1 MKPWDR
7 RNEPIRLRGRAA
19 VERRKRVLERFP
31 ACAMCRRSSSTVAD
45 HIVNLAR
52 GGADDESNM
61 QGLCEAC
68 SDSKTL
74 SEAQWMRP
82 PRRVEAHPGAMR

>member
-1 MKPWDR
+1 MKAWTR
-7 RNEPIRLRGRAA
+7 RNEPPRLRGRGA

-31 ACAMCRRSSSTVAD
+31 ACVMCRRAASTVAD

-61 QGLCEAC
+61 QGLCESCHAL
-68 SDSKTL
+68 KTQRESLVGRGVL
-74 SEAQWMRP
+74 SARFRSVTRW
-82 PRRVEAHPGAMR
+82 